1 MPKMVKEVYAG
12 VQYDFSSEEGQ
23 IASSTT
29 RVFRIIKS
37 DVGEYI
43 NVAATCGVQIGQE
56 HPSESGL
63 YCASYSAQYD
73 GDSRMVIV
81 ATFNYRTTPGGG
93 DAGQDP
99 GQFSPDIRPAN
110 WSISTTL
117 TEAPA
122 FEWRPF
128 GDAANQVIIGGGPF
142 WRAPVNPAG
151 DRYEGVT
158 KLVPISTITIEQFE
172 LIDPTRHSNW
182 VGDIN
187 KNEFV
192 IGTLTCPRH
201 TVMFRGVSTQPAL
214 EQWGSVLYRGWKASY
229 EFVFKRNLIHLDN
242 NPNSSPI
249 ALGWDHA
256 QIVEGVNII
265 NKNYGSKAAAAANN
279 VEAGSLA
286 LKRKETNGIGTEI
299 EGWPNNISLSE
310 NTEDTKVRGMILI
323 GEEAKPTQR
332 PCALP
337 IALNPD
343 GSPRWSGASPPVL
356 VYTYQVQDDSD
367 FSNFGLRLR

>member
-56 HPSESGL
+56 HPTESGL

-99 GQFSPDIRPAN
+99 GQFSPDIRPAK

-122 FEWRPF
+122 FQWKPF
-128 GDAANQVIIGGGPF
+128 GDAASALIIGGGTD
-142 WRAPVNPAG
+142 WTAPVNPAG

-158 KLVPISTITIEQFE
+158 RLVPVSTVTVDQFV
-172 LIDPTRHSNW
+172 LNDPTRFCVYAGYVNSAP
-182 VGDIN
+182 IT
-187 KNEFV
+187 
-192 IGTLTCPRH
+192 IGSLTCSQH
-201 TVMFRGVSTQPAL
+201 TLMFRGVSTQPAL
-214 EQWGSVLYRGWKASY
+214 EQYGTVLYRGWKASY
-229 EFVFKRNLIHLDN
+229 EFVYKQNELEISG
-242 NPNSSPI
+242 SSI
-249 ALGWDHA
+249 NLGWDHA
-256 QIVEGVNII
+256 QIVEGVNILNI
-265 NKNYGSKAAAAANN
+265 GYASKAAAEAAN

-286 LKRKETNGIGTEI
+286 LKKKESTSGIATEI
-299 EGWPNNISLSE
+299 EGWPNNIAIAE
-310 NTEDTKVRGMILI
+310 NTAGTKVRGMILI
-323 GEEAKPTQR
+323 GEDAKPTQR

-337 IALNPD
+337 IALNPN
-343 GSPRWSGASPPVL
+343 GTPRWSGADPPVL
-356 VYTYQVQDDSD
+356 VYTYQIQPDID
-367 FSNFGLRLR
+367 FNSSPFDLRLQ

>member
-23 IASSTT
+23 VASSTT

-37 DVGEYI
+37 SVGEYV
-43 NVAATCGVQIGQE
+43 NVAATCGVQIGDQ

-117 TEAPA
+117 MEAPA
-122 FEWRPF
+122 FQWKPF
-128 GDAANQVIIGGGPF
+128 GDASGAIRGGGTD
-142 WRAPVNPAG
+142 WTAPVNPVG
-151 DRYEGVT
+151 DKYEGVT
-158 KLVPISTITIEQFE
+158 RLVPVSTVTVEQFE
-172 LIDPTRHSNW
+172 LSDPTRHAERAG
-182 VGDIN
+182 VIN
-187 KNEFV
+187 DSTRK
-192 IGTLTCPRH
+192 IGSLSCARH
-201 TVMFRGVSTQPAL
+201 TLMFRGVAMQPAL
-214 EQWGSVLYRGWKASY
+214 EQYGTVLYRGWKATY
-229 EFVFKRNLIHLDN
+229 EFLYKRNRFQFDASTSID
-242 NPNSSPI
+242 
-249 ALGWDHA
+249 LGWDHA
-256 QIVEGVNII
+256 QVVEGLNII
-265 NKNYGSKAAAAANN
+265 NRPYGSAEAAEGEK
-279 VEAGSLA
+279 VEAGSLS
-286 LKRKETNGIGTEI
+286 LKKKGSESGIATEI
-299 EGWPNNISLSE
+299 DGWPNNISINE
-310 NTEDTKVRGMILI
+310 NTEGKKVRGMILI
-323 GEEAKPTQR
+323 GEEGKPTQR

-343 GSPRWSGASPPVL
+343 GSPRWNGASPPVL
-356 VYTYQVQDDSD
+356 VYTYQIQDDYD
-367 FSNFGLRLR
+367 FSNFGLRLT

>member
-1 MPKMVKEVYAG
+1 MPKMTKEVYAG

-37 DVGEYI
+37 DVSEYI
-43 NVAATCGVQIGQE
+43 NVAATCGVQIGEQ

-117 TEAPA
+117 QEAPA
-122 FEWRPF
+122 SKWKPF
-128 GDAANQVIIGGGPF
+128 GTAASQGIGGTEA
-142 WRAPVNPAG
+142 WQTPVNPAG
-151 DRYEGVT
+151 DRYEGVVE
-158 KLVPISTITIEQFE
+158 LVPITTISVEQFE
-172 LIDPTRHSNW
+172 LSDPTRHSQQA
-182 VGDIN
+182 GFIN
-187 KNEFV
+187 DSPTT
-192 IGTLTCPRH
+192 IGSLACARH
-201 TVMFRGVSTQPAL
+201 TLMFRGVSMQPAL
-214 EQWGSVLYRGWKASY
+214 EQYGTVLYRGWKATY
-229 EFVFKRNLIHLDN
+229 EFLYKRNRVQLDAFT
-242 NPNSSPI
+242 SI
-249 ALGWDHA
+249 DLGWDHA
-256 QIVEGVNII
+256 QIVEGI
-265 NKNYGSKAAAAANN
+265 NVINRSYGSVAAAEGAN

-286 LKRKETNGIGTEI
+286 LKKKESTSGIATEI
-299 EGWPNNISLSE
+299 DGWPNTISVAE
-310 NTEDTKVRGMILI
+310 NTAGKKVRGMILI
-323 GEEAKPTQR
+323 GEDAKPTQR

-343 GSPRWSGASPPVL
+343 GSPRWNGATPPVL
-356 VYTYQVQDDSD
+356 VYTYQVQDDYD
-367 FSNFGLRLR
+367 FTQFGLRLT

>member
-122 FEWRPF
+122 FEWKPF
-128 GDAANQVIIGGGPF
+128 GDAENQVIGGGF
-142 WRAPVNPAG
+142 SWRAPVNPAG

-187 KNEFV
+187 NAEFV

-229 EFVFKRNLIHLDN
+229 EFVFKRNLIHL
-242 NPNSSPI
+242 NPNSEPV

-256 QIVEGVNII
+256 QVVEGVNII
-265 NKNYGSKAAAAANN
+265 NRSYNSVAAAEAAN

-286 LKRKETNGIGTEI
+286 LKKKESTTGVAFEI
-299 EGWPNNISLSE
+299 EGWPNTIAIAD
-310 NTEDTKVRGMILI
+310 NTAGKKVRGMVLI
-323 GEEAKPTQR
+323 GEEARPTQR

-337 IALNPD
+337 IALNPN
-343 GSPRWSGASPPVL
+343 GSPRWSGATQPVL
-356 VYTYQVQDDSD
+356 VYTYQVQDDLD
-367 FSNFGLRLR
+367 FSLFGLRLT

>member
-1 MPKMVKEVYAG
+1 MPKMTKEVYAG

-37 DVGEYI
+37 DVSEYI
-43 NVAATCGVQIGQE
+43 NVSATCGVQIGQE

-122 FEWRPF
+122 FEWKPF
-128 GDAANQVIIGGGPF
+128 GDAVNQVIGGGPD

-172 LIDPTRHSNW
+172 LIDPTRHSNL
-182 VGDIN
+182 VGYIN
-187 KNEFV
+187 SAEFV

-242 NPNSSPI
+242 NPNSSPV

-256 QIVEGVNII
+256 QIVEGINII
-265 NKNYGSKAAAAANN
+265 NKNYGSIGAAAASD
-279 VEAGSLA
+279 VWAGSLA
-286 LKRKETNGIGTEI
+286 LKKKESEGGIATEI
-299 EGWPNNISLSE
+299 EGWPDNISIVE
-310 NTEDTKVRGMILI
+310 NTEGSKVRGMILI
-323 GEEAKPTQR
+323 GEGAKPTQR

-343 GSPRWSGASPPVL
+343 GTPRFPFRTPPVL
-356 VYTYQVQDDSD
+356 VYTYQVQDDYD
-367 FSNFGLRLR
+367 FSNFGLRLT